1 MCFVC
6 SIFWFPEFWSR
17 LKKQKHKKF
26 PCKFFF
32 NLYLHIKFSAW
43 SGECVV
49 DGTPRVL
56 PHRINKPKMTPTLCI
71 ASCSAQGYILAGVQ
85 NGGECHCGNTD
96 PPISKFAPEEECN
109 KACAGDGNLIC
120 GGSWRLSVFST
131 GAGCFLHFN
140 SFGGLNSPTGWFV
153 KIGLMN
159 LVFKQK

>member
-1 MCFVC
+1 M
-6 SIFWFPEFWSR
+6 
-17 LKKQKHKKF
+17 
-26 PCKFFF
+26 
-32 NLYLHIKFSAW
+32 
-43 SGECVV
+43 V

-71 ASCSAQGYILAGVQ
+71 DSCSAQGYILAGVQ

-96 PPISKFAPEEECN
+96 PQISKFAPEKECN

-140 SFGGLNSPTGWFV
+140 SFGGLNSPYWLICQNRVNELGIQTKVIQCIHLGSKLIV
-153 KIGLMN
+153 IMS
-159 LVFKQK
+159 LVTSQS